1 MKHLSS
7 LRIIKLGTICFTASE
22 IASTVTLKI
31 KSDLGIGGGSTSTLI
46 DGERK
51 ILVDTSFDCEW
62 LDDPINN
69 ERNASN
75 LVRSLGDLGIV
86 PGDIDAVFIT
96 HWHRDHFGNLGV
108 FPKAQRLAS
117 KRLVERFGLEDF
129 IGVDDQE
136 EIGDGVKVMLT
147 PGHTIDHASVMVNTV
162 LGGMKARIAIA
173 GDAIISD
180 AYFQSGRIWQYNADF
195 YDLGAARESMLRLIN
210 ASDLVIPGHGVPF
223 MAYHPN
229 AMPKNSR
236 LCGSA
241 DES

>member
-1 MKHLSS
+1 MKRLSS
-7 LRIIKLGTICFTASE
+7 VRIIKLGTVCFTPSE
-22 IASTVTLKI
+22 VASTFTLKI
-31 KSDLGIGGGSTSTLI
+31 KSDLGIGGGSTATLI

-51 ILVDTSFDCEW
+51 ILIDTSFDCEW
-62 LDDPINN
+62 LDDPGKN

-86 PGDIDAVFIT
+86 PGDVDAVFIT

-108 FPKAQRLAS
+108 FHKAARLAS
-117 KRLVERFGLEDF
+117 KGLVERFGLEDF
-129 IGVDDQE
+129 VGVDDQE

-147 PGHTIDHASVMVNTV
+147 PGHTIDHASVMVDSI
-162 LGGMKARIAIA
+162 LGGMKARVVIA

-195 YDLGAARESMLRLIN
+195 YGLEAARESILRLIN

-223 MAYHPN
+223 MSYRPEWV
-229 AMPKNSR
+229 KSCSIR
-236 LCGSA
+236 RSG
-241 DES
+241 